1 MSAEKTATG
10 QTSDAATA
18 SQNQPAASPR
28 KTGLLK
34 KVLLTLGVVVVLFL
48 GFVAAQPSEYRITR
62 SATIAAP
69 PAEVF
74 PQVDNLHNWE
84 AWSPWAKLDPAAK
97 NSFEGPPE
105 GTGSI
110 FKWSGN
116 DQIGEGQMTIIESR
130 PDELVRFK
138 LEFVR
143 PFEDT
148 STSEFTFQPKGD
160 QTVVTWSMS
169 GRKNFVNKAVCLFM
183 NMDKMLGGDFEKG
196 LAQMKAVVEQPAEK

>member
-10 QTSDAATA
+10 QTSDAAP
-18 SQNQPAASPR
+18 QNQNAAGGR
-28 KTGLLK
+28 KTGLFK
-34 KVLLTLGVVVVLFL
+34 KLLLVIGGVVVLFL
-48 GFVAAQPSEYRITR
+48 GIVAAQPSEYRVSR

-69 PAEVF
+69 AEEVF
-74 PQVDNLHNWE
+74 PQVNNLHNWD

-97 NSFEGPPE
+97 NSFEGPSE
-105 GTGSI
+105 GTGAI

-116 DQIGEGQMTIIESR
+116 DQIGEGKMTIIESR

-160 QTVVTWSMS
+160 QTAVTWSMS
-169 GRKNFVNKAVCLFM
+169 GHKNFVNKAVCLFM

-196 LAQMKAVVEQPAEK
+196 LAQMKAVVEQPAGK

>member
-84 AWSPWAKLDPAAK
+84 AWSPGRTYPLPPRRVWFGRSHFKYSVLDARHRRLTSDGVPLGPDAPNQRMSLIRVRMAR
-97 NSFEGPPE
+97 NS
-105 GTGSI
+105 
-110 FKWSGN
+110 
-116 DQIGEGQMTIIESR
+116 
-130 PDELVRFK
+130 
-138 LEFVR
+138 
-143 PFEDT
+143 
-148 STSEFTFQPKGD
+148 
-160 QTVVTWSMS
+160 
-169 GRKNFVNKAVCLFM
+169 
-183 NMDKMLGGDFEKG
+183 
-196 LAQMKAVVEQPAEK
+196 LAE

>member
-10 QTSDAATA
+10 STSGAPTA
-18 SQNQPAASPR
+18 RQNQTMASGR
-28 KTGLLK
+28 KTGLIK
-34 KVLLTLGVVVVLFL
+34 KVLLTLGVLVVLFL
-48 GFVAAQPSEYRITR
+48 GFVAAQPAEYRITR
-62 SATIAAP
+62 SATIEAP

-74 PQVDNLHNWE
+74 PQVNNLHNWQV
-84 AWSPWAKLDPAAK
+84 WSPWAKLDPAAK

-116 DQIGEGQMTIIESR
+116 DQIGEGKMTIIESR
-130 PDELVRFK
+130 PDELIRFK
-138 LEFVR
+138 LEFMR

-148 STSEFTFQPKGD
+148 STSEFTFQAKED

-169 GRKNFVNKAVCLFM
+169 GHKNFMSKAMCLFM
-183 NMDKMLGGDFEKG
+183 DMDKMLGGDFEKG
-196 LAQMKAVVEQPAEK
+196 LAQMKAVVEKPAN